1 MGDGYTVDVEQLRTH
16 AGNIDG
22 LKDRFGAVKGAS
34 SHIAQ
39 NDQAYGL
46 LCGWIAAVL
55 EGKHKRQDELISYV
69 EENLNLVSRSLRDSA
84 ADYEEMEATNTD
96 SMTRIQGDLGQGPR

>member
-1 MGDGYTVDVEQLRTH
+1 MGDGYTVDVDQLRTH

-22 LKDRFGAVKGAS
+22 LKDRFGAVKDAS

-39 NDQAYGL
+39 NDQAYGV

-55 EGKHKRQDELISYV
+55 EGRHRRQNELIAYV
-69 EENLNLVSRSLRDSA
+69 EENLTLVSRSLRDSA
-84 ADYEEMEATNTD
+84 DDYEEMEATNAD
-96 SMTRIQGDLGQGPR
+96 SLTKINGDLGQVPR